1 MASPELKVRVGLKL
15 DQFKQGIKQV
25 NGSLQRLAPKM
36 KQVGQSMTR
45 NVSVPIGLAGVAMLK
60 TAGDFEQG
68 MNKVQALTQASEEDF
83 ISLENQA
90 KQLGK
95 TTKFSAREASEGMS
109 FLAMAGFETNEI
121 MSAMPNVLQLAAS
134 ANLDLGSSAD
144 IVSNVMQGFGQDA
157 EDLNDSVDVLTKAF
171 VSSNTDLSQLGQ
183 AMKFVAPVA
192 KSMGVSFEE
201 TTAAVGF
208 LSDAG
213 VQAGMAGRGL
223 RSLLIELT
231 EKSDE
236 LGISVKDSSGNML
249 PMADILEQLEEKGFR
264 GSDAIETFTRQA
276 GPVLSNLLA
285 RGSDELRSFT
295 SDLEDSG
302 GIAGRIADQQME
314 GLNGA
319 LTELRSALEG
329 LFIAFADSGLL
340 ESFTELVD
348 GLTEKVRGLS
358 EMSDTSKKSLILLGT
373 ALALSGPL
381 MTGLGTMITVV
392 KSLNTALATLAT
404 RAKTSKK
411 ALAGAGGLA
420 TLAAAIG
427 VGAISKTLNQG
438 KELKDLKK
446 QIDDTLSEP
455 IENQS
460 LETINRLLAEQAKH
474 IQESKN
480 QFTGRTEAAVK
491 AQREQIAKEEELLNV
506 LVERRDELAKL
517 NLQKQTAEEES
528 NTSDIAGN
536 TANIADNT
544 AQTAQN
550 LKDAASSYEKL
561 KPTVP
566 ILEPEDPEEATT
578 GFGVNIDTTIPP
590 PSDEEQERFM
600 QMEERMNR
608 LAAITGIA
616 RQAFTQ
622 LGQAIATSLTQ
633 AIMQGKRFGEVLKN
647 LLMQLASQALQKFL
661 TIALTGGAGGFLGGI
676 GGGIFGKGG
685 GLFGKI
691 GGALFGGAKMATGGI
706 VPAGFPNDTYP
717 ALLTSGEMVVPKP
730 HPLPNVT
737 GGAVEV
743 FGEFRVRGSDLV
755 TAISNTN
762 NRTLR

>member
-1 MASPELKVRVGLKL
+1 MASPELKVRVGLEL
-15 DQFKQGIKQV
+15 DKFKQGMKEV

-68 MNKVQALTQASEEDF
+68 MNKVRAITQASEEDF

-90 KQLGK
+90 KKLGK
-95 TTKFSAREASEGMS
+95 TTRFSASQASEGMS

-121 MSAMPNVLQLAAS
+121 LSAMPNVLTLAAS
-134 ANLDLGSSAD
+134 ANLDLGRSAD
-144 IVSNVMQGFGQDA
+144 IVSNVMQGFGQDSQQLSA
-157 EDLNDSVDVLTKAF
+157 SVDVLTKAF

-192 KSMGVSFEE
+192 NAMGVSFEE
-201 TTAAVGF
+201 ATAAVGF

-213 VQAGMAGRGL
+213 IQAGMAGRGL
-223 RSLLIELT
+223 RSLLVELT

-249 PMADILEQLEEKGFR
+249 PMADMLEQLEEKGFS

-302 GIAGRIADQQME
+302 GIAQRIADQQME

-319 LTELRSALEG
+319 LTELRSAVEG
-329 LFIAFADSGLL
+329 LFIALAESGVL
-340 ESFTELVD
+340 ESFTSLVD

-358 EMSDTSKKSLILLGT
+358 EMSDESKKNLIKLAGVLAVSGPLLTGVAKLTILINSLNVSLGVLATRAGMGKKALLGLGT
-373 ALALSGPL
+373 AL
-381 MTGLGTMITVV
+381 GLAVGAVAQYGREVFKTVNDQAEITQEI
-392 KSLNTALATLAT
+392 
-404 RAKTSKK
+404 K
-411 ALAGAGGLA
+411 ALEKDTSGL
-420 TLAAAIG
+420 TRDRL
-427 VGAISKTLNQG
+427 
-438 KELKDLKK
+438 KEL
-446 QIDDTLSEP
+446 IA
-455 IENQS
+455 INQ
-460 LETINRLLAEQAKH
+460 EEM
-474 IQESKN
+474 
-480 QFTGRTEAAVK
+480 
-491 AQREQIAKEEELLNV
+491 QIAKKRGETLVFEERKRRAIFLNQLSINMAHAEAVEFQEQQVNASAEL
-506 LVERRDELAKL
+506 E
-517 NLQKQTAEEES
+517 T
-528 NTSDIAGN
+528 N

-544 AQTAQN
+544 AETAQN
-550 LKDAASSYEKL
+550 LKDASDSYEKL

-566 ILEPEDPEEATT
+566 IFDEPEKFQDIVPTPEEAIT
-578 GFGVNIDTTIPP
+578 GFGVDIDTTIPP
-590 PSDEEQERFM
+590 PTEEEQERFR
-600 QMEERMNR
+600 QMEERMNT

-616 RQAFTQ
+616 RQAFTA
-622 LGQAIATSLTQ
+622 LGMAISTALTQ
-633 AIMQGKRFGEVLKN
+633 AIIHGKKFGDVLKN
-647 LLMQLASQALQKFL
+647 LLRQLASKALQKFL
-661 TIALTGGAGGFLGGI
+661 TIALTGGAGGFLGKI
-676 GGGIFGKGG
+676 GGGLFGRGG

-691 GGALFGGAKMATGGI
+691 KLDKLFGGAKMATGGV
-706 VPAGFPNDTYP
+706 VPRGFPNDSYP

-730 HPLPNVT
+730 HALPSM